1 MLSPSFPP
9 FLLLIAIFS
18 LVFLWGL
25 SCSRIVRPVLRLAF
39 WWERVSLHLD
49 YVENSSR
56 QDWNHVNGGNNG
68 VFKGPSGEWAP
79 LMGPAL
85 SSKYKVTSDKHGEE
99 GRRALRGGGR
109 LPAGL
114 SRIPFDSVRGVFWI
128 LLVKQRENSY
138 FLCMRAL
145 NTIYTV
151 REREGERGKKVF
163 YFLVCLEKPLRR
175 HLKKFR
181 NSVCVTPC
189 KWFSFGALRGHATN
203 QHVVPT
209 SLCYNLKWKL
219 FPNWKQ
225 DLFSARAFCF
235 TPKISRLPQDI
246 FHASSHL
253 FSTHR
258 FQTFWECL
266 QGSAVVI
273 LLKRFA

>member
-1 MLSPSFPP
+1 M
-9 FLLLIAIFS
+9 
-18 LVFLWGL
+18 
-25 SCSRIVRPVLRLAF
+25 
-39 WWERVSLHLD
+39 
-49 YVENSSR
+49 
-56 QDWNHVNGGNNG
+56 
-68 VFKGPSGEWAP
+68 AP

-85 SSKYKVTSDKHGEE
+85 SSEYKVTSDKHGEE
-99 GRRALRGGGR
+99 GRRAQRGGGC

-114 SRIPFDSVRGVFWI
+114 SRIPFDSERGVFWI
-128 LLVKQRENSY
+128 LLVRQRENSY
-138 FLCMRAL
+138 FFVYGGLWTL
-145 NTIYTV
+145 FILWE
-151 REREGERGKKVF
+151 RERERGRKGKKVF

-225 DLFSARAFCF
+225 DLFLARAFCF
-235 TPKISRLPQDI
+235 TPKISRLPPD
-246 FHASSHL
+246 SSRF

-266 QGSAVVI
+266 QYYSNI
-273 LLKRFA
+273 LLMFCTFTLLMFLSCSSTAICLYTDN